1 MRHLRS
7 SGSKNA
13 RASKLPVA
21 LGESVA
27 GLARLNA
34 DAIRDARPTSL
45 NFQVRRCTWPGESIS
60 ISRKVSP
67 GDFGDRG
74 GSSGQAS
81 RVPPEVASS
90 SRYSPVPLRALPAF
104 SAMSSFPSPVPPPQS
119 LTLRRIPTHCPTPQP
134 SRPSPADHSHSPTHC
149 PTPQPS
155 RPSPTDYSHSP
166 THFLNFACTYAT
178 CW

>member
-13 RASKLPVA
+13 RASKVPVA

-34 DAIRDARPTSL
+34 DAIREARPTSL
-45 NFQVRRCTWPGESIS
+45 NFQDRRCTCPGESIS
-60 ISRKVSP
+60 VSRNASP
-67 GDFGDRG
+67 GVFGARG

-90 SRYSPVPLRALPAF
+90 SRYSPVPLRALPTF
-104 SAMSSFPSPVPPPQS
+104 SAMSSFPSPAPPPQS
-119 LTLRRIPTHCPTPQP
+119 LTLRRSSTPCPHPPAFRTQPDRLLTAQPPAPTPQP
-134 SRPSPADHSHSPTHC
+134 SG
-149 PTPQPS
+149 
-155 RPSPTDYSHSP
+155 PSPTDYSQFNP
-166 THFLNFACTYAT
+166 LLTFVCTYAT
-178 CW
+178 YW